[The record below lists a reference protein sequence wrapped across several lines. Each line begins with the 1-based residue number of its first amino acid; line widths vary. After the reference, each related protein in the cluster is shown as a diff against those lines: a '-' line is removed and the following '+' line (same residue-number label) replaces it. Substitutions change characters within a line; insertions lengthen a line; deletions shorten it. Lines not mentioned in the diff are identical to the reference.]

1 MTAVSVEEIRQ
12 ALYSDD
18 EDDDSQR
25 ADGSSRFTCELQD
38 SDSELSLPQGKVR
51 LIIDSGLTDVTVV
64 LIIKATR

>member
-25 ADGSSRFTCELQD
+25 EDGSSRFTCELQD

-51 LIIDSGLTDVTVV
+51 LIIHRQWLD
-64 LIIKATR
+64 